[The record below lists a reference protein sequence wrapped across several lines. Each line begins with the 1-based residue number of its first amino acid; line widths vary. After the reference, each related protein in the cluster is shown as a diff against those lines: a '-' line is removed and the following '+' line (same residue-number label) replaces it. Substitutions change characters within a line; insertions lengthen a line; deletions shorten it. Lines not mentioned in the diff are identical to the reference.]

1 MDVKTAFL
9 NGDLDE
15 EIYMDQLEG
24 FVEFGQESKVCK
36 LTKFLY
42 DLKQAPKNWHK
53 KFDSYMIENDYKSNE
68 CDKCIYYKTWEN
80 SYVIISFHVDD
91 LLIFGSNFHVMN
103 EKKKKHLEV
112 ILI

>member
-15 EIYMDQLEG
+15 EIYMDQPEG

-53 KFDSYMIENDYKSNE
+53 KCDSYMIENDYKSNE

-91 LLIFGSNFHVMN
+91 LLIFGSNFHVMK
-103 EKKKKHLEV
+103 EKKNA
-112 ILI
+112 